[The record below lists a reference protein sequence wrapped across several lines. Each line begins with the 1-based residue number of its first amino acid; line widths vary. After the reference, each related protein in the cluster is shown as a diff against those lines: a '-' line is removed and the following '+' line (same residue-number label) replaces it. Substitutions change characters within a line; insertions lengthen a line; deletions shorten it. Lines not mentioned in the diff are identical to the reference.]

1 MNQERN
7 FQKSKDFLSK
17 LESFFPYLHIGW
29 TDDGQ
34 KTDANITLKTD
45 SIMKQGPFTR
55 AIELISEH
63 HSSQISIN
71 LPKNDFVGDLGK
83 TDWTIHI
90 NKCCHS
96 VIAALIKEGFILH
109 MDEKGISVSYI
120 G

>member
-1 MNQERN
+1 MMD
-7 FQKSKDFLSK
+7 K
-17 LESFFPYLHIGW
+17 
-29 TDDGQ
+29 

-55 AIELISEH
+55 AIEIISEQ

-71 LPKNDFVGDLGK
+71 LPKNNFVGDLGK

-109 MDEKGISVSYI
+109 MGEQGISVDYI

>member
-1 MNQERN
+1 MSI
-7 FQKSKDFLSK
+7 FALWLDKC
-17 LESFFPYLHIGW
+17 W
-29 TDDGQ
+29 T
-34 KTDANITLKTD
+34 KATTKITIKTD

-109 MDEKGISVSYI
+109 MGEQGISVDYI

>member
-1 MNQERN
+1 MSI
-7 FQKSKDFLSK
+7 FALWLDKC
-17 LESFFPYLHIGW
+17 W
-29 TDDGQ
+29 T
-34 KTDANITLKTD
+34 KTTAKITIKTD
-45 SIMKQGPFTR
+45 SIMKQGPFTK
-55 AIELISEH
+55 AIEIISEH

-83 TDWTIHI
+83 NDWTIHI

-109 MDEKGISVSYI
+109 MGENGISVDYI

>member
-1 MNQERN
+1 MSI
-7 FQKSKDFLSK
+7 FALWLDKC
-17 LESFFPYLHIGW
+17 W
-29 TDDGQ
+29 T
-34 KTDANITLKTD
+34 KATAKITIKTD

-109 MDEKGISVSYI
+109 MGEHGISVDYI

>member
-1 MNQERN
+1 
-7 FQKSKDFLSK
+7 
-17 LESFFPYLHIGW
+17 
-29 TDDGQ
+29 
-34 KTDANITLKTD
+34 
-45 SIMKQGPFTR
+45 MKQGQFIK
-55 AIELISEH
+55 AVEIISSH

-109 MDEKGISVSYI
+109 MGEQGISVDYI

>member
-17 LESFFPYLHIGW
+17 LESFFLYLHIGW
-29 TDDGQ
+29 TNDGQ

-83 TDWTIHI
+83 TEWTIHI
-90 NKCCHS
+90 NKCVPS
-96 VIAALIKEGFILH
+96 VINKLIQEGFLLS
-109 MDEKGISVSYI
+109 MTEQGLMVDYI

>member
-1 MNQERN
+1 LD
-7 FQKSKDFLSK
+7 KC
-17 LESFFPYLHIGW
+17 W
-29 TDDGQ
+29 T
-34 KTDANITLKTD
+34 KATTKITIKTD

-109 MDEKGISVSYI
+109 MGEQGISVDYI